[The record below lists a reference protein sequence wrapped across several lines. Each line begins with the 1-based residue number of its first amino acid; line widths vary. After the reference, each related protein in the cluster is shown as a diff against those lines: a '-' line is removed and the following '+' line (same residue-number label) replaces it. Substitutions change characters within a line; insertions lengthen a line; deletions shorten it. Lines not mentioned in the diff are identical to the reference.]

1 MSGKK
6 TPESAAPDAKAKE
19 AEASKAKVSKPK
31 KAAKP
36 KSTKPKAPKKEAPEL
51 RAPAEPKSDQATMY
65 MLDKKLKKFRDV
77 SPDSPNGGKR
87 KM

>member
-1 MSGKK
+1 MSEEK
-6 TPESAAPDAKAKE
+6 TESAAPGAKAKE
-19 AEASKAKVSKPK
+19 VEASKAKVSKPK

-36 KSTKPKAPKKEAPEL
+36 KAAKPKAPKKEASDPP
-51 RAPAEPKSDQATMY
+51 APVEPKSDQATMY
-65 MLDKKLKKFRDV
+65 MLDKKVKKLRDV